1 MKSEALG
8 VLLRNIPV
16 LEIYKY
22 DILEKKFY
30 VVYLQSFKAIQR
42 MFCVDF
48 AKNFYSQRWFAL
60 SYQGTRALDVRKRFR
75 LRILFPAEKKPRAE

>member
-60 SYQGTRALDVRKRFR
+60 SCQGTRALVDVRDSD
-75 LRILFPAEKKPRAE
+75 